1 MENLRGKVA
10 VVTGGA
16 SGIGFALARRL
27 AAEGM
32 ALVIA
37 DVEAGALAEAAGQLG
52 SEGADVLEVITDVKE
67 PDQVEA
73 LADRTVSH
81 FGAVHLVCN
90 NAGVGAGGPVWE
102 IPLEQWEWVMGV
114 NFWGVLNG
122 IRSFVPRLLAG
133 GGGHMVNTASMAG
146 LVPSPMMTPYSVSK
160 FAVVALSEC
169 LQLQLQAA
177 QAPVGV
183 SVLCPG
189 WVNTRLVSSDR
200 NRPADVASLPL
211 SDTARRVRHGME
223 ELLASAMSPE
233 EVADKVVRAIQI
245 DKFYVLS
252 HDDEAWLGLIRGR
265 TNDIVEYGKIRPLP
279 VPGTDV
285 ILAALAEP

>member
-1 MENLRGKVA
+1 MQKLAGRVA

-32 ALVIA
+32 AVVIA

-114 NFWGVLNG
+114 NFWGVLN
-122 IRSFVPRLLAG
+122 
-133 GGGHMVNTASMAG
+133 
-146 LVPSPMMTPYSVSK
+146 
-160 FAVVALSEC
+160 
-169 LQLQLQAA
+169 
-177 QAPVGV
+177 
-183 SVLCPG
+183 
-189 WVNTRLVSSDR
+189 
-200 NRPADVASLPL
+200 
-211 SDTARRVRHGME
+211 
-223 ELLASAMSPE
+223 
-233 EVADKVVRAIQI
+233 
-245 DKFYVLS
+245 
-252 HDDEAWLGLIRGR
+252 
-265 TNDIVEYGKIRPLP
+265 
-279 VPGTDV
+279 
-285 ILAALAEP
+285 